1 MTAEKGP
8 QRGIISPELAGLAH
22 REATG
27 EDASPQTG
35 CLGGAAIHGAGQE
48 ETIVIDTAPIE
59 SDDNPCIVLGMD

>member
-1 MTAEKGP
+1 MGAEKGP
-8 QRGIISPELAGLAH
+8 QGRIISPDLAGLAH

-48 ETIVIDTAPIE
+48 AKTPHIE